1 MESIVLEVKNLTKK
15 FGSFT
20 AVDNLSFSIK
30 DGEILGLLGPNGAGK
45 TTTIQMLLG
54 VMDQTAGNVFYFN
67 KPFNKYREEILKQI
81 NFSSTYISFPMFF
94 NPLEILDIFARLYE
108 IPNRKKRIDKLL
120 HDFEIDHLAKM
131 QFFTLSSGER
141 TRVLLAKAFIN
152 YPKIILLD
160 EPTASLDI
168 DIAVKVRK
176 FLEKEKKEYKTSMLF
191 TSHNMSEVEEMCDR
205 IIILNHG
212 KIIAEDAPENLIKDI
227 TNAKLELTI
236 ENDTKRAFEF
246 FTRIKMS
253 FEQDRFNFKIN
264 INEKRIAEFLMSLG
278 KEGIQYENIGIEKP
292 DLEDYFLQAIKGQNL

>member
-1 MESIVLEVKNLTKK
+1 MTNSILEVKNLTKR
-15 FGSFT
+15 FGDFT
-20 AVDNLSFSIK
+20 AVNNISFSLQK
-30 DGEILGLLGPNGAGK
+30 GEVLGLLGPNGAGK
-45 TTTIQMLLG
+45 TTTIHMLLG
-54 VMDQTAGNVFYFN
+54 VMDSTVGNISYFN
-67 KPFNKYREEILKQI
+67 KPFNKNREEILKQI

-120 HDFEIDHLAKM
+120 HDFEINHLARM

-176 FLEKEKKEYKTSMLF
+176 FLEKEKREYKTSMLL
-191 TSHNMSEVEEMCDR
+191 TSHNMSEVGGMCDR

-212 KIIAEDAPENLIKDI
+212 KIIAEDTPENLIKDI

-236 ENDTKRAFEF
+236 ENDTKKTIEY
-246 FTRIKMS
+246 FTKIKMP
-253 FEQDRFNFKIN
+253 FEQDRFNFKII
-264 INEKRIAEFLMSLG
+264 INEKRIAEFLMSLE
-278 KEGIQYENIGIEKP
+278 KEGIQCENISIEKP
-292 DLEDYFLQAIKGQNL
+292 NLEDYFLQAIKKQNL